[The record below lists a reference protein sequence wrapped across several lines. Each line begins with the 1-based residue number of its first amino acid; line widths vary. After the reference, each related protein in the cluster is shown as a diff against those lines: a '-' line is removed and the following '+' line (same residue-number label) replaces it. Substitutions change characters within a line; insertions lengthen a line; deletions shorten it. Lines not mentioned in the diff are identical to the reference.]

1 MLSSLISMQK
11 AEDREVTELRLLP
24 RGQQNFPHVTQRSSS
39 GVTVVRLL
47 LPFPLSYITFSTH
60 ELRLPPSPPIVATT
74 RPSYTMI
81 TAGRHTRDRALD
93 AFTDAY
99 NEMQKLYDDD
109 NLKEVYERAQVFL
122 ADNASPRYHRV
133 KALLLLSDITS
144 DLDEAQRYY
153 AEAEALWR
161 IVRRQHALGHSGVD
175 TELSHCRKCLDWLAD
190 VLESRRAEN
199 KRGKAGAEFDPEAM
213 VKDHIAQHEKEVAGI
228 KAAADDEDQ
237 LERVNLAI
245 LGMAKEES
253 VAILAQKAA
262 NRVCVL

>member
-1 MLSSLISMQK
+1 
-11 AEDREVTELRLLP
+11 
-24 RGQQNFPHVTQRSSS
+24 
-39 GVTVVRLL
+39 
-47 LPFPLSYITFSTH
+47 
-60 ELRLPPSPPIVATT
+60 
-74 RPSYTMI
+74 MI
-81 TAGRHTRDRALD
+81 TAGRHTRDRVLD

-109 NLKEVYERAQVFL
+109 HLEEVYERAQVLL
-122 ADNASPRYHRV
+122 ADTASPQYHRM

-161 IVRRQHALGHSGVD
+161 SVRRQHALGHSGVD
-175 TELSHCRKCLDWLAD
+175 TELSHCRKYLDKLAD
-190 VLESRRAEN
+190 VLESQRAEN
-199 KRGKAGAEFDPEAM
+199 KKGKTGAEFGPEAV
-213 VKDHIAQHEKEVAGI
+213 VKEHLAQHEKAVADL
-228 KAAADDEDQ
+228 KDAADDKDES
-237 LERVNLAI
+237 ERVDLET